1 MRQNAADLCHIN
13 LYIRGYWRT
22 HHENKVSGNA
32 KHAQTS
38 TEDGVVGFWEA
49 VFHCSNFPTESRFG
63 TLAMNIPLATS
74 EAEERTTV
82 TKAQVRG

>member
-1 MRQNAADLCHIN
+1 M
-13 LYIRGYWRT
+13 
-22 HHENKVSGNA
+22 SGNA

-49 VFHCSNFPTESRFG
+49 VFHCSSFPTESRFDA
-63 TLAMNIPLATS
+63 LAMSIPLATS
-74 EAEERTTV
+74 EAKERISV